1 MKTGVKC
8 DKNRLESHF
17 KSFIPSETRRYAV
30 ANYQTHRVVVT
41 GIGALTPLGLDMPST
56 WDNLLAGKSGI
67 DYITLFDASNM
78 EVRFAGE
85 VKGFDPGNYI
95 DRKNVRRMDRF
106 AQLAVAAG
114 YQAVKNADLKIDS
127 SNEND
132 IGVFIGSGIGGL
144 TTLFEQARVLVEKGP
159 DRVSPFL
166 APMMIADIAAAQI
179 SIALGAK
186 GPNMCMTSA
195 CSSGSDAIGAAAEY
209 IRYGNSQVMIAGGA
223 EAIINPLGVT
233 AFAALKALS
242 TRNDAPQKASR
253 PFDRDR
259 DGFILAEG
267 AVVLV
272 LERLDHAVNR
282 GANILAEIV
291 GYGATADSFHV
302 TQPLESGAGAAKAMM
317 MAMERGGIEPGEID
331 YINAHGTSTQLN
343 DAMETRAIKTALGEY
358 AYKIPVSSTKSMTG
372 HLIGCAGALEPAICI
387 MTILTGMVPP
397 TINYENP
404 DPECD
409 LDYVPNKARPAKV
422 TTALTNSFGFGGHNS
437 VLILRKF
444 TGAAS

>member
-1 MKTGVKC
+1 MRKIQDIQQLFHSCVSRS
-8 DKNRLESHF
+8 DKEATPILNQ
-17 KSFIPSETRRYAV
+17 I
-30 ANYQTHRVVVT
+30 NRVVVT
-41 GIGALTPLGLDMPST
+41 GIGAFTPLGLDMPTT
-56 WDNLLAGKSGI
+56 WQNLIAGKSGI

-78 EVRFAGE
+78 GVRFAGE
-85 VKGFDPGNYI
+85 VKGFDPNNYI
-95 DRKNVRRMDRF
+95 NRKDVRRMDRF

-114 YQAVKNADLKIDS
+114 YQAVKNADLTIDS
-127 SNEND
+127 SNQDD

-144 TTLFEQARVLVEKGP
+144 TTLFEQAKVLIEKGP

-166 APMMIADIAAAQI
+166 APMMISDIAAAQI

-195 CSSGSDAIGAAAEY
+195 CSSGSDAIGSAAEY
-209 IRYGNSQVMIAGGA
+209 IKFGNAEVMIAGGA

-233 AFAALKALS
+233 AFSQLKALS

-267 AVVLV
+267 AVVII
-272 LERLDHAVNR
+272 LESLEHARKR

-302 TQPLESGAGAAKAMM
+302 TQPLESGDGAAKAMQ
-317 MAMERGGIEPGEID
+317 MALKRGGIKPEEID

-343 DAMETRAIKTALGEY
+343 DAMETKAIKTTFGDY
-358 AYKIPVSSTKSMTG
+358 AYKVPVSSTKSMTG
-372 HLIGCAGALEPAICI
+372 HLIGCAGAIEPAICI
-387 MTILTGMVPP
+387 MTILNGIIPP

-404 DPECD
+404 DPACD
-409 LDYVPNKARPAKV
+409 LDYVPNVARPASV
-422 TTALTNSFGFGGHNS
+422 TTALTSSFGFGGHNS
-437 VLILRKF
+437 VLILRKYLE
-444 TGAAS
+444 A